1 MGDTGYFEC
10 ELVAVIVKRYWIA
23 WEWECSFGRFVDL
36 GIGLGGFFMFWGEER
51 YIWHLYSVDKH
62 CVVYGINKID
72 VEK

>member
-10 ELVAVIVKRYWIA
+10 ELVAVIVKRHWIA
-23 WEWECSFGRFVDL
+23 WDGNVHLDGSW
-36 GIGLGGFFMFWGEER
+36 IWGLGWVGFSCFGVGKGIFGI
-51 YIWHLYSVDKH
+51 YISVDKH